1 MNVTGI
7 IAEYNPFH
15 NGHRYQIAELKRTQH
30 PDYIIVA
37 MSGDFL
43 QRGAPA
49 LIDKY
54 TRAQMALCSGAD
66 LVLELPVRFATASA
80 ERFALGGVWLFATT
94 GLTNTLCFG
103 TESADF
109 TRILALARLLTEEPE
124 WYRDSLNAFLK
135 RGLSFPA
142 ARAHALPQYED
153 LLQTPNNI
161 LALEYCKA
169 LLRLDCAI
177 TPVPILRND
186 KGYHDQGL
194 DQPYA
199 SASAIR
205 SALLQEECSGKK
217 QGLSL
222 EACCG
227 KSQSLSQLQSVLP
240 LDSYRLITQFHVSAP
255 FLWEDDFSLLLHH
268 RLLSEDHN
276 SLLQYADL
284 TEPLANRILQKR
296 NDFLSWSSFCRTLK
310 SRDIT
315 YTRISRIL
323 THILLQL
330 RAVPLNADP
339 PCPLPYLRVLGFR
352 KSAATLLQ
360 KLHAAAKAPIIT
372 SLASAE
378 RQLDAQGLLLLR
390 EDLHAADVYRSVLTA
405 RSGKLYANEYTRK
418 LLVV

>member
-1 MNVTGI
+1 MNVTGV

-240 LDSYRLITQFHVSAP
+240 LDSYRLITQFRASAP

-390 EDLHAADVYRSVLTA
+390 EDLDRKSV
-405 RSGKLYANEYTRK
+405 
-418 LLVV
+418 V

>member
-222 EACCG
+222 EACCV

-240 LDSYRLITQFHVSAP
+240 LDSYRLITQFHASAP